1 MAKVKIDDK
10 TKEAKQ
16 ELEKKMLAA
25 LTAVGMQA
33 EGDAKLELESS
44 PRRVDTGL
52 LRNSITY
59 AVSGQQPHVGS
70 YSNDGKHDKTGEPA
84 EVITGQYS
92 GTIGSEQDHEVYIGT
107 NVEYGIYVHEGTKS
121 MAPNRFLRNA
131 IEKNKE
137 TYQKIIEE
145 QLKKD

>member
-59 AVSGQQPHVGS
+59 AVSGQQPHVRS
-70 YSNDGKHDKTGEPA
+70 YSNDGKHDKTGKPA
-84 EVITGQYS
+84 EVVTGQYS

-121 MAPNRFLRNA
+121 IDPNRFLRNA

-137 TYQKIIEE
+137 TYHKIIEQ